1 MKKFLKIAIP
11 LLLATVILFGIG
23 WYFLQYNT
31 AFTRD
36 FLLQQARRLEED
48 GEHELAVWFYNLAYE
63 QSKGNDAVAIELA
76 QQFKDI
82 GNYTKAEY
90 TLSKA
95 IEDGGSVEL
104 YIALCRTYLEQDKLR
119 DAVLMLDQIAD
130 PAIKADLDA
139 MRPAAPVASAQS
151 GTYMQYISVELT
163 GEGTLYVNLQEDY
176 PSLNT
181 DLYREPIQLSEGQT
195 TLFAV
200 SVAEN
205 GLVSPLSVYHYVVG
219 SVVEEVVFTDS
230 AVEAALREQL
240 GVDESYTIYSNQLWD
255 IATFTVPAEATS
267 CEDLKWMP
275 YIEDLTIL
283 GGSISDISILENL
296 TRLHSLSISDI
307 VLSKSSLQ
315 TVANLPLLQKL
326 SLRNCSI
333 SSIAPL
339 SACTELT
346 YLDLSGNAIRD
357 ISPLSGLQKLE
368 HLDLQSNAVI
378 NPQDISS
385 LSNLLVLDLSYNYL
399 ATTAPLGSLTTLTSL
414 DLSSNDLMRLEG
426 LDTLVNLRY
435 FAASDNNLIDV
446 NILSGCTQLETLI
459 VSYNTLLNIDV
470 AATLT
475 NLVELDFSHNEVTQ
489 LPKFKTNCALQ
500 VIDGSYNGLSSLD
513 RLSKLEN
520 LTHIYMDYADTKVA
534 SGGKR
539 LTNVDA
545 LQYCPK
551 LKQVHIYGTKVRNV
565 SKLTA
570 KGIFVQYTP
579 L

>member
-11 LLLATVILFGIG
+11 LLLAVLILVGIG

-31 AFTRD
+31 GFTRD

-48 GEHELAVWFYNLAYE
+48 GKHELAVWFYNLAYE

-95 IEDGGSVEL
+95 IEDGGSAEL
-104 YIALCRTYLEQDKLR
+104 YIALCKTYLEQDKLR
-119 DAVLMLDQIAD
+119 DAVLMLDKVAD
-130 PAIKADLDA
+130 PEVKAQLDA

-163 GEGTLYVNLQEDY
+163 GEGTLYVNLQEDF
-176 PSLNT
+176 PSLHT
-181 DLYREPIQLSEGQT
+181 DLYREAITLEEGQT

-219 SVVEEVVFTDS
+219 SVVEEVEFADP
-230 AVEAALREQL
+230 AVEAAVRAKL

-255 IATFTVPAEATS
+255 ISAFTVPAEAVS

-275 YIEDLTIL
+275 YIEELTIL
-283 GGSISDISILENL
+283 GGSFTDIRVLGEL
-296 TRLHSLSISDI
+296 TRLRYLCISDI
-307 VLSKSSLQ
+307 VMSKSSLQ
-315 TVANLPLLQKL
+315 VIAGLPLLQDL

-339 SACTELT
+339 AVCTELT
-346 YLDLSGNAIRD
+346 HLDLSGNAIRD
-357 ISPLSGLQKLE
+357 IAPLAGLLKLQE
-368 HLDLQSNAVI
+368 LNLQSNAVI
-378 NPQDISS
+378 NPQDIST
-385 LSNLLVLDLSYNYL
+385 LPALQVLDLSYNYL

-414 DLSSNDLMRLEG
+414 DISSNDLMRLEG
-426 LDTLVNLRY
+426 LGTLTNLLH

-446 NILSGCTQLETLI
+446 NILSGCTQLQTLV
-459 VSYNTLLNIDV
+459 VSNNTLLNIDV

-475 NLVELDFSHNEVTQ
+475 NLVKLDFSHNEVTQ
-489 LPKFKTNCALQ
+489 LPKFKTTCALQ
-500 VIDGSYNGLSSLD
+500 VIDGSYNALSSLD

-520 LTHIYMDYADTKVA
+520 LSHIYMDYADTKVA
-534 SGGKR
+534 ANGKR

-551 LKQVHIYGTKVRNV
+551 LEQVHIYGTKVRNV
-565 SKLTA
+565 SKLTD
-570 KGIFVQYTP
+570 KGIYVEYTP